1 MNKFPVLSG
10 AALLLLIGAQSANAA
25 NFLNTCNGRPMGL
38 PNASVAW
45 SVSSAGFPAGGTWD
59 TALRAAIARVN
70 DNPSRLR
77 MSIANNSDTSVAIGN
92 GQNEIWFSGN
102 AAEASPAVAYNYY
115 DCNTSTGVGFI
126 SESDVLFYNGEPYTA
141 DMTVNARL
149 YGYGGGQRPFQT
161 TAVHEFGHA
170 LGLAHSNSE
179 YNVMGTD
186 FYFMTTNAGVGRAY
200 LGADASDGAVR
211 IYGAATT
218 SVQDVSLSHWKYSG
232 ASGAYSSHA
241 KTILANA
248 SGTELSSTIDAGEK
262 RYAVTGG
269 QTVQLE
275 LTRENS
281 GQSAQSARIGYYL
294 STDNRIDAADR
305 QLAVETLNVGLG
317 DPTTW
322 RRTLTLPTGLATG
335 KYWLGAIIDDNNAI
349 AERVEDNNAM
359 YIPVSYTGGGGG
371 GNQPPAANFSTSIS
385 GLTVT
390 FTDGSTDADGSIASR
405 SWSFGDGTTST
416 AVNPTKTYVAAGTYT
431 VSLTVTD
438 NQGASNTT
446 SRSVTV
452 STGGGGL
459 PECTAS
465 RTDELGRNCARSNL
479 SASTG
484 STRYFY
490 LLVPAGT
497 SQLRI
502 TTSGGTGNADLYYS
516 ASSWATPGSYTL
528 RSVNAGN
535 GESITVNNPP
545 SGYVYISVHA
555 AASFSGVKVS
565 TEY

>member
-10 AALLLLIGAQSANAA
+10 AALLLLIGAHSANAA

-92 GQNEIWFSGN
+92 GQNEIWFSSN

-115 DCNTSTGVGFI
+115 DCNTATGVGFI

-141 DMTVNARL
+141 DMTVNTRL
-149 YGYGGGQRPFQT
+149 YGYGGSLRPFQT

-179 YNVMGTD
+179 YNIMGTD
-186 FYFMTTNAGVGRAY
+186 FYFMTTNAGIGRAY

-211 IYGAATT
+211 IYGAGTAR
-218 SVQDVSLSHWKYSG
+218 QDLSLSHWKYSG
-232 ASGAYSSHA
+232 ANGAYSSHA
-241 KTILANA
+241 KTIIGNA
-248 SGTELSSTIDAGEK
+248 SGVELSSTVVSGEK
-262 RYAVTGG
+262 RYAVTSG
-269 QTVQLE
+269 QTIQLE
-275 LTRENS
+275 LTRENN

-294 STDNRIDAADR
+294 STDNRIDTADR
-305 QLAVETLNVGLG
+305 QLAVETINVVLG

-322 RRTLTLPTGLATG
+322 RRTLILPTGLPSG
-335 KYWLGAIIDDNNAI
+335 NYWLGAIIDDNNAV
-349 AERVEDNNAM
+349 AEQVEDNNAM

-371 GNQPPAANFSTSIS
+371 GNQPPAANFTTAIN
-385 GLTVT
+385 GLTVA
-390 FTDGSTDADGSIASR
+390 FTDGSTDTDGSIASR
-405 SWSFGDGTTST
+405 SWNFGDGTTST
-416 AVNPTKTYVAAGTYT
+416 VVNPGKTYAAAGTYT

-438 NQGASNTT
+438 NQGASNTAT
-446 SRSVTV
+446 RSVTV
-452 STGGGGL
+452 GSDGGL
-459 PECTAS
+459 AECTAS
-465 RTDELGRNCARSNL
+465 RTDELGRNCSRSNL

-484 STRYFY
+484 NTRYFY
-490 LLVPAGT
+490 LFVPAGT

-516 ASSWATPGSYTL
+516 ASSWATPGNYTL
-528 RSVNAGN
+528 RSISSGN
-535 GESITVNNPP
+535 TESITVNNPP
-545 SGYVYISVHA
+545 GGYVYVSVHA
-555 AASFSGVKVS
+555 ASSFSGVKVS

>member
-1 MNKFPVLSG
+1 MNKLPILS
-10 AALLLLIGAQSANAA
+10 AATLLLLAGAQTASAA
-25 NFLNTCNGRPMGL
+25 NFLRTCNGRPMGL

-45 SVSSAGFPAGGTWD
+45 SVSSAGFPAGGVWD

-70 DNPSRLR
+70 DNPSTLR
-77 MSIANNSDTSVAIGN
+77 MSIANNNDTSVAIGN

-115 DCNTSTGVGFI
+115 SCNTSTGVGFI
-126 SESDVLFYNGEPYTA
+126 SETDVLFYNGEPYTP
-141 DMTVNARL
+141 DMTVNGRL
-149 YGYGGGQRPFQT
+149 YGYGGGLRPFQT

-170 LGLAHSNSE
+170 FGLAHSNSE

-186 FYFMTTNAGVGRAY
+186 FHFMTTNAGVGRAY

-211 IYGAATT
+211 IYGAASTA
-218 SVQDVSLSHWKYSG
+218 VEDVSLSHWKYSG

-248 SGTELSSTIDAGEK
+248 SGVELPSTVDAGEK

-275 LTRENS
+275 LTRENN
-281 GQSAQSARIGYYL
+281 GRTARSVRVGYYL
-294 STDNRIDAADR
+294 STDNRIDTSDR
-305 QLAVETLNVGLG
+305 QLAVETVNAVLG

-322 RRTLTLPTGLATG
+322 RRTLTLPTGLPSG
-335 KYWLGAIIDDNNAI
+335 KYWLGAIIDDNNAL

-371 GNQPPAANFSTSIS
+371 VNQPPAASFSTAIS

-390 FTDGSTDADGSIASR
+390 FTDTSTDADGSIASR
-405 SWSFGDGTTST
+405 SWNFGDGTTST
-416 AVNPTKTYVAAGTYT
+416 AVNPSRTYAAAGTYT

-438 NQGASNTT
+438 DQGATNTT

-465 RTDELGRNCARSNL
+465 RTDELGRNCSRSNL

-484 STRYFY
+484 NTQYFY
-490 LLVPAGT
+490 LLVPSGT
-497 SQLRI
+497 TQLRI
-502 TTSGGTGNADLYYS
+502 TTTGGTGNADLYYS
-516 ASSWATPGSYTL
+516 ASSWATPNNYTL

-535 GESITVNNPP
+535 SETITVNNPP

-555 AASFSGVKVS
+555 ASSFSGVKVS